1 MTTEQRIV
9 FVESIAKILQRR
21 DGLNMTDAFQS
32 VEDTLA
38 VVDNLIN
45 DGKPWSAESYFCE
58 ELGLEPDYIETYIMS

>member
-21 DGLNMTDAFQS
+21 DKLDMTDAIQS

-38 VVDNLIN
+38 VVDSLIY
-45 DGKPWSAESYFCE
+45 DDEPYSAKSYFCE
-58 ELGLEPDYIETYIMS
+58 KLGLEPDYIVTYLLK